1 MQADRNKEVVD
12 GLRGDMEA
20 LEAEL
25 REAQE
30 QIKACKAD
38 AADWCE
44 RAMVAADQLVQ
55 GQGRAVSTFL
65 RKFPAAQAVSV
76 LFKHLLTLAAES
88 LEVSVKQRLFL
99 HGHYLSRHELNQ
111 FLTDFAGFRPSESH
125 FGG

>member
-55 GQGRAVSTFL
+55 GQGRAAL
-65 RKFPAAQAVSV
+65 PARPPQLEEATERRPASRAREKVVEV
-76 LFKHLLTLAAES
+76 LGWAA
-88 LEVSVKQRLFL
+88 
-99 HGHYLSRHELNQ
+99 
-111 FLTDFAGFRPSESH
+111 
-125 FGG
+125 FGISF

>member
-1 MQADRNKEVVD
+1 MD

-55 GQGRAVSTFL
+55 GQGRAALPARPPQLEEATE
-65 RKFPAAQAVSV
+65 RPAARAREKVVEV
-76 LFKHLLTLAAES
+76 LGWAA
-88 LEVSVKQRLFL
+88 
-99 HGHYLSRHELNQ
+99 
-111 FLTDFAGFRPSESH
+111 
-125 FGG
+125 FGISF